1 MGTRLIGHRT
11 DLRPVYRLIFRRIKR
26 LGYEW
31 SYHFPRIFAVRFR
44 KDPAE
49 ESDYDPS
56 KAFAESEQR
65 RKEDEEDRKQQ
76 EKMARDLAT
85 AKRRALDEAPPA
97 TVLAYQ
103 EVYGK
108 DPHHWPPDPDSP
120 D

>member
-1 MGTRLIGHRT
+1 MPTLTDKQAPDFLSRLFPNGLGDPGLLAELCPEGWKASPLRLTFHPT
-11 DLRPVYRLIFRRIKR
+11 D
-26 LGYEW
+26 
-31 SYHFPRIFAVRFR
+31 
-44 KDPAE
+44 
-49 ESDYDPS
+49 
-56 KAFAESEQR
+56 EQR
-65 RKEDEEDRKQQ
+65 YEERKKEDEEDRKQQ
-76 EKMARDLAT
+76 EAMARDLAA